1 MELELMGAVEV
12 AQKIRDGLISSE
24 DLVRACLAQIDRL
37 EKQVGAWTF
46 IDPDLAVQQA
56 KDADSAIQRGLRL
69 GPLHG
74 VPVGIKDII
83 DTKDMPTEDGTVLH
97 KGRRPQDDATVVS
110 KLREAGAVIMGKT
123 VTTELAVFSPGKTK
137 NPHDLTRTPGGSS
150 SGSAAAVAAGMI
162 PLALG
167 TQTNGSVIRPAS
179 FCGVYGYKPTFGL
192 ISRHLVLQQSR
203 PLDQVG
209 VYARSIEDVALVAES
224 IIGYDSLDPDTRL
237 QAKPELFLTQAQPP
251 PLDPFLAFVKSP
263 VWDQAEED
271 TKTAFS
277 ELVSA
282 LGECAES
289 CDLHELIDDVH
300 DLHRIVMEADLAR
313 SFEREYVEG
322 EEQLSDILREMIE
335 RGQKVTAVDYNNSVT
350 HMMEFYHLFDKLFE
364 EHDAILTPATTG
376 EAPVGLGST
385 GSPVFCTIWTYF
397 GMPAITLPLLQG
409 AQGMPIGVQLVGPR
423 GDDARLLRTA
433 RWLVNIMAGL

>member
-1 MELELMGAVEV
+1 MELELLGAAEA
-12 AQKIRDGLISSE
+12 AQKIRDGVISSE
-24 DLVRACLAQIDRL
+24 ELLTACLAQIDRL
-37 EKQVGAWTF
+37 DDRVEAWAFLDTH
-46 IDPDLAVQQA
+46 LALKQA
-56 KDADSAIQRGLRL
+56 KAADSALKAGVAL

-83 DTKDMPTEDGTVLH
+83 DTKDMPTEDGTILH
-97 KGRRPQDDATVVS
+97 QGRQPQFDATVVT

-137 NPHDLTRTPGGSS
+137 NPHDLSRTPGGSS

-162 PLALG
+162 PAAIG

-209 VYARSIEDVALVAES
+209 VYARSIEDVALIAES
-224 IIGYDSLDPDTRL
+224 IIGYDIMDPDTRL

-251 PLDPFLAFVKSP
+251 PVDPFLAFVKSP
-263 VWDQAEED
+263 VWDQAAED
-271 TKTAFS
+271 TKAAFN
-277 ELVSA
+277 ELVA
-282 LGECAES
+282 ELGESAEP
-289 CDLHELIDDVH
+289 CELDALINDVH
-300 DLHRIVMEADLAR
+300 DMHRLVMEADLAR
-313 SFEREYVEG
+313 SFEPEYVKG
-322 EEQLSDILREMIE
+322 KDQLSDILCKMIE
-335 RGQKVTAVDYNNSVT
+335 SGQTVTAVDYNNAVARMT
-350 HMMEFYHLFDKLFE
+350 EYYHAFDKLFE
-364 EHDAILTPATTG
+364 EHDAIITPAAPG

-397 GMPAITLPLLQG
+397 GMPAVNLPLLQG
-409 AQGMPIGVQLVGPR
+409 EQGMPLGVQLVGAR

-433 RWLVNIMAGL
+433 RWLVEKVADL